1 MAFIVYT
8 IGAIVMFQYENS
20 EVSAPTK
27 IAIFPLNYNGIR
39 EKYPDLDIKVISP
52 FLNIWKRGER

>member
-1 MAFIVYT
+1 
-8 IGAIVMFQYENS
+8 MFQYENS